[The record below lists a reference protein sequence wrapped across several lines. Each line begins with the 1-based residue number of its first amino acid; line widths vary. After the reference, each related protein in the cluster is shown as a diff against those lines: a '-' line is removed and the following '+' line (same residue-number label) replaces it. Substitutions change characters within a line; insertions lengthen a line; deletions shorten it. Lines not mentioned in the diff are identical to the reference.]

1 MYTTEEKSFM
11 RRAFA
16 RAAGIGAVTAVATCA
31 MLAYMGGQ
39 EPVDILLWAGTAAM
53 GTSGASLMLSA
64 RDRRMGFD

>member
-11 RRAFA
+11 RTAFT

-31 MLAYMGGQ
+31 MLSYMGGQ
-39 EPVDILLWAGTAAM
+39 QLADILLWAGTAAM

-64 RDRRMGFD
+64 RALAV